1 MPHHSVDQLKE
12 WISPSIPLGLMFGKK
27 QQALEILEQIK
38 QQLKS
43 IDIMQEQLNWAEQEL
58 PELKKQLEQ
67 AQQKLEQ
74 LQKNLSESELRQTL
88 IADLLSANNLN
99 PGVREYFCLLK
110 GDFLEFANQEDSLKD
125 EAAAF
130 LELQAIGDE
139 LKVIGAYPE
148 FYKKRSIA
156 IAGGFSAGKSE
167 FISSLFEDPNI
178 RLPIGIEPT
187 TAIPT
192 YALNGQENGVIGCSQ
207 NGGVID
213 LLKIDPDFQQK
224 LSHNFIRS
232 FGFNL
237 KTIMPFVF
245 MTTPMKFEHLCFID
259 TPGYNPSDVA
269 DGHTA
274 EDVKTAQEF
283 VQNSEALLWLIG
295 LDSNGT
301 ISKSDLDFLDHAGQY
316 SQKPLYI
323 VLNKADLRP
332 YDQLEEIMA
341 EIADTLDDYD
351 IEIAGISAYSSIT
364 KEEYLY
370 HKQSLHA
377 FLASLDQPSEK
388 QTLLM
393 RRLFVVD
400 EKYQRAILRTIKE
413 NKQINA
419 TLSGFKLDLLE
430 NGFDDLSS
438 DLYEKLGKMNSI
450 FTIKQKEEH
459 LKQLETVTMKIVAA
473 IEQVFGQPSKIKRK
487 NWTQD
492 EIELDEKFVRLTQK
506 EQIPDEL
513 MDEQP
518 SNDQLSN
525 EKKTYSTELSARF
538 WGYWGNRLIG
548 NSEIELTVG
557 ALLSENKEVFTSTE
571 WEDVYNNLEWEDV
584 YNNLGWGNVFPH
596 FLKNDS
602 CDDDLNA
609 LCEAGIIRCIDD
621 GSKKNKFGF
630 GNMFLRSNPIK
641 TYRFVLPDKEIFNQ
655 FLQRHNNINLSD
667 EQLEAIKALIESQ
680 LYFDFEDWTEHYK
693 GEHAALALGR
703 LVKAGAVRKE
713 KDDYYSFV

>member
-1 MPHHSVDQLKE
+1 MPHHSVDQLKK

-43 IDIMQEQLNWAEQEL
+43 IDIMQEQLNQAEQEL

-74 LQKNLSESELRQTL
+74 LQRNLSESELRQTL

-99 PGVREYFCLLK
+99 PGVRQYFQLLG

-316 SQKPLYI
+316 SQKLLYI

-341 EIADTLDDYD
+341 EITDTLDDYD

-364 KEEYLY
+364 KEEYSY

-393 RRLFVVD
+393 QRLFAVD

-413 NKQINA
+413 NKQINE

-438 DLYEKLGKMNSI
+438 DLYEKLSKMNSI

-473 IEQVFGQPSKIKRK
+473 IEQVFGQPSKVKRK

-492 EIELDEKFVRLTQK
+492 EIELDEKFVRLTQE
-506 EQIPDEL
+506 EQMPDEL
-513 MDEQP
+513 MDKQP
-518 SNDQLSN
+518 S
-525 EKKTYSTELSARF
+525 
-538 WGYWGNRLIG
+538 
-548 NSEIELTVG
+548 
-557 ALLSENKEVFTSTE
+557 
-571 WEDVYNNLEWEDV
+571 
-584 YNNLGWGNVFPH
+584 
-596 FLKNDS
+596 
-602 CDDDLNA
+602 
-609 LCEAGIIRCIDD
+609 
-621 GSKKNKFGF
+621 SKKKW
-630 GNMFLRSNPIK
+630 I
-641 TYRFVLPDKEIFNQ
+641 
-655 FLQRHNNINLSD
+655 
-667 EQLEAIKALIESQ
+667 
-680 LYFDFEDWTEHYK
+680 
-693 GEHAALALGR
+693 
-703 LVKAGAVRKE
+703 
-713 KDDYYSFV
+713 

>member
-43 IDIMQEQLNWAEQEL
+43 IDIMQEQLNQAEQEL

-74 LQKNLSESELRQTL
+74 LQRNLSESELRQTL

-99 PGVREYFCLLK
+99 PGVRQYFQLL
-110 GDFLEFANQEDSLKD
+110 GGEFLEFANQEDSLKD

-316 SQKPLYI
+316 SQKLLYI

-393 RRLFVVD
+393 RRLFAVD

-413 NKQINA
+413 NKQINT

-438 DLYEKLGKMNSI
+438 DLYEKLSKMNSI

-473 IEQVFGQPSKIKRK
+473 IEQVFGQPSKVKRK

-492 EIELDEKFVRLTQK
+492 EIELDEKFVRLTQE
-506 EQIPDEL
+506 EQMPDEL

-518 SNDQLSN
+518 SN
-525 EKKTYSTELSARF
+525 EKETLSARF
-538 WGYWGNRLIG
+538 WGYWRNRLIG
-548 NSEIELTVG
+548 SNSKIELTVSM
-557 ALLSENKEVFTSTE
+557 LLFDNKETFTFDE
-571 WEDVYNNLEWEDV
+571 WKDVYNNYFTHV
-584 YNNLGWGNVFPH
+584 HQNY
-596 FLKNDS
+596 S
-602 CDDDLNA
+602 CDDALNA

-621 GSKKNKFGF
+621 GSKKNEFGF
-630 GNMFLRSNPIK
+630 GNMLYSLFVESNPIK
-641 TYRFVLPDKEIFNQ
+641 TYQFVLPDKEIFNQ

-667 EQLEAIKALIESQ
+667 EQLKAIKALIESQ
-680 LYFDFEDWTEHYK
+680 HYFDFEDWTKNYNGDFPVLTLE
-693 GEHAALALGR
+693 R
-703 LVKAGAVRKE
+703 LINAGVIRKE
-713 KDDYYSFV
+713 NEDYYSFV

>member
-43 IDIMQEQLNWAEQEL
+43 IDIMQEQLNQAEQEL

-67 AQQKLEQ
+67 AQKKLEQ
-74 LQKNLSESELRQTL
+74 LQRNLSESELRQTL

-301 ISKSDLDFLDHAGQY
+301 ISKSDLDFLDHAGQN

-364 KEEYLY
+364 KEEYSY

-393 RRLFVVD
+393 QRLFAVD

-459 LKQLETVTMKIVAA
+459 LKQLETVTMRIVAA
-473 IEQVFGQPSKIKRK
+473 IEQVFGQPSKVKRK
-487 NWTQD
+487 NWRQD

-506 EQIPDEL
+506 EQMPDEL

-518 SNDQLSN
+518 SNDQPSN

-548 NSEIELTVG
+548 DSKIELTVG
-557 ALLSENKEVFTSTE
+557 ALLSENKEVFTSTK
-571 WEDVYNNLEWEDV
+571 WEDVYNNLFPFV
-584 YNNLGWGNVFPH
+584 YNDYFRRAYKKYSG
-596 FLKNDS
+596 
-602 CDDDLNA
+602 DDDLNA

-621 GSKKNKFGF
+621 GSKKNKLSF
-630 GNMFLRSNPIK
+630 GNILLGGSNPIK
-641 TYRFVLPDKEIFNQ
+641 RYRFVLPDKEIFNQ

-667 EQLEAIKALIESQ
+667 EQLKAIKALIESQ
-680 LYFDFEDWTEHYK
+680 RYFDFEDWTKNYNGDFPVLTLE
-693 GEHAALALGR
+693 R
-703 LVKAGAVRKE
+703 LINEGVIRKE
-713 KDDYYSFV
+713 NEDYYSFV

>member
-1 MPHHSVDQLKE
+1 MSHHSVDQLKE

-43 IDIMQEQLNWAEQEL
+43 IDIMQEQLNQAEQEL

-67 AQQKLEQ
+67 AQQKLAQ
-74 LQKNLSESELRQTL
+74 LQRNLSESELRQTL

-99 PGVREYFCLLK
+99 PGVRQYFQLL
-110 GDFLEFANQEDSLKD
+110 GGEFLEFANQEDSLKD

-139 LKVIGAYPE
+139 LKVIGSYPE

-364 KEEYLY
+364 KEEYSY
-370 HKQSLHA
+370 YKQSLHA

-393 RRLFVVD
+393 QRLFAVD

-473 IEQVFGQPSKIKRK
+473 IEQVFGQPSKVKRK

-506 EQIPDEL
+506 EQMPDEL

-518 SNDQLSN
+518 SNDQPSN
-525 EKKTYSTELSARF
+525 EKETYSTELSARF

-548 NSEIELTVG
+548 SNSKIELTVG
-557 ALLSENKEVFTSTE
+557 MLLIDNKETFTFDE
-571 WEDVYNNLEWEDV
+571 WEDAYNTF
-584 YNNLGWGNVFPH
+584 FPH
-596 FLKNDS
+596 VHQNYS
-602 CDDDLNA
+602 CDDALNA

-621 GSKKNKFGF
+621 GSKKNESGF
-630 GNMFLRSNPIK
+630 RGIFDMLSIVSNPIK

-667 EQLEAIKALIESQ
+667 EQLKAIKALIESQ
-680 LYFDFEDWTEHYK
+680 HYFDFEDWTKNYNGDFPVLTLE
-693 GEHAALALGR
+693 R
-703 LVKAGAVRKE
+703 LINAGVIRKE
-713 KDDYYSFV
+713 NEDYYSFV

>member
-1 MPHHSVDQLKE
+1 
-12 WISPSIPLGLMFGKK
+12 
-27 QQALEILEQIK
+27 
-38 QQLKS
+38 
-43 IDIMQEQLNWAEQEL
+43 MQEQLNQAEQEL

-364 KEEYLY
+364 KEEYSY

-388 QTLLM
+388 QALLM
-393 RRLFVVD
+393 QRLFAVD

-438 DLYEKLGKMNSI
+438 DLYEKLSKMNSI

-473 IEQVFGQPSKIKRK
+473 IEQVFGQPSKVKRK

-506 EQIPDEL
+506 EQMPDEL

-518 SNDQLSN
+518 SNEQPSN
-525 EKKTYSTELSARF
+525 EKETYSTELSARF

-548 NSEIELTVG
+548 DSKIELTVG

-571 WEDVYNNLEWEDV
+571 WEDVYNNF
-584 YNNLGWGNVFPH
+584 FPH
-596 FLKNDS
+596 VSNDYFLLAHKNYN
-602 CDDDLNA
+602 CDGDLNA

-621 GSKKNKFGF
+621 GSKKNRSGF
-630 GNMFLRSNPIK
+630 LNMLSGRSNPIK
-641 TYRFVLPDKEIFNQ
+641 KYRFVLPDKEIFNQ

-680 LYFDFEDWTEHYK
+680 HYFDFEDWTEHYK

-713 KDDYYSFV
+713 KNDYYSFV

>member
-1 MPHHSVDQLKE
+1 MPHHSVDKLKE

-43 IDIMQEQLNWAEQEL
+43 IDIMQEQLNQAEQEL

-74 LQKNLSESELRQTL
+74 LQKDLSESELRQTL

-99 PGVREYFCLLK
+99 PGVREYFSLLK

-364 KEEYLY
+364 KEEYSY

-393 RRLFVVD
+393 RRLFAVD

-413 NKQINA
+413 NKQINE

-473 IEQVFGQPSKIKRK
+473 IEQVFGQPSKVKRK

-506 EQIPDEL
+506 EQMPDEL

-518 SNDQLSN
+518 SN

-548 NSEIELTVG
+548 DSKIELTVG

-571 WEDVYNNLEWEDV
+571 WEDVYNNF
-584 YNNLGWGNVFPH
+584 FPH
-596 FLKNDS
+596 VSNDYFPFAHKKYS

-621 GSKKNKFGF
+621 GSKKNKFGL
-630 GNMFLRSNPIK
+630 GNMLLGGSNPIK
-641 TYRFVLPDKEIFNQ
+641 TYRFVLPDKEIFNK
-655 FLQRHNNINLSD
+655 FLQRHNNINLLD
-667 EQLEAIKALIESQ
+667 EQLKAIKALIESQ
-680 LYFDFEDWTEHYK
+680 HYFDFEDWTEHYK
-693 GEHAALALGR
+693 GEYAALALVS

-713 KDDYYSFV
+713 KNNYYSFV

>member
-1 MPHHSVDQLKE
+1 MSHHSVDKLKE

-27 QQALEILEQIK
+27 QQALEIIEQIK

-43 IDIMQEQLNWAEQEL
+43 IDIMREQLNQAEQEL

-67 AQQKLEQ
+67 AQKKLEQ
-74 LQKNLSESELRQTL
+74 LQRNLSESELRQTL

-99 PGVREYFCLLK
+99 PGVRQYFQLL
-110 GDFLEFANQEDSLKD
+110 GGEFLEFANQEDSLKD

-167 FISSLFEDPNI
+167 FISSLFEDHNI

-393 RRLFVVD
+393 QRLFVVD

-438 DLYEKLGKMNSI
+438 DLYEKLSKMNSI

-459 LKQLETVTMKIVAA
+459 LKQLETVIMKIVAA
-473 IEQVFGQPSKIKRK
+473 IEQVFGQPSKVKRK

-506 EQIPDEL
+506 EQMPDEL
-513 MDEQP
+513 MDKQP
-518 SNDQLSN
+518 SNDQPSN
-525 EKKTYSTELSARF
+525 EKKIYSTELSARF

-548 NSEIELTVG
+548 INSKIELTIG
-557 ALLSENKEVFTSTE
+557 MLLADNKETFTFEE
-571 WEDVYNNLEWEDV
+571 WEDVYNNHFTHV
-584 YNNLGWGNVFPH
+584 HQNYN
-596 FLKNDS
+596 
-602 CDDDLNA
+602 CDGDLNA

-621 GSKKNKFGF
+621 GSKKNRSGF
-630 GNMFLRSNPIK
+630 INMVLGGSNPIK
-641 TYRFVLPDKEIFNQ
+641 TYRFVLPDKEIFNK

-680 LYFDFEDWTEHYK
+680 HYFDFEDWTEHYK

-713 KDDYYSFV
+713 KNDYYSFV

>member
-43 IDIMQEQLNWAEQEL
+43 IDIMQEQLNQAEQEL

-74 LQKNLSESELRQTL
+74 LQRNLSESELRQTL

-99 PGVREYFCLLK
+99 PGVRQYFQLL
-110 GDFLEFANQEDSLKD
+110 GGEFLEFANQEDSLKD

-316 SQKPLYI
+316 SQKLLYI

-393 RRLFVVD
+393 RRLFAVD

-438 DLYEKLGKMNSI
+438 DLYEKLSKMNSI

-473 IEQVFGQPSKIKRK
+473 IEQVFGQPSKVKRK

-492 EIELDEKFVRLTQK
+492 EIELDEKFVRLTQE
-506 EQIPDEL
+506 EQMPDEL

-518 SNDQLSN
+518 SN
-525 EKKTYSTELSARF
+525 EKETLSARF
-538 WGYWGNRLIG
+538 WGYWRNRLIG
-548 NSEIELTVG
+548 SNSKIELTVSM
-557 ALLSENKEVFTSTE
+557 LLFDNKETFTFDE
-571 WEDVYNNLEWEDV
+571 WKDVYNNYFTHV
-584 YNNLGWGNVFPH
+584 HQNY
-596 FLKNDS
+596 S
-602 CDDDLNA
+602 CDDALNA

-621 GSKKNKFGF
+621 GSKKNEFGF
-630 GNMFLRSNPIK
+630 GNMLYSLFVESNPIK
-641 TYRFVLPDKEIFNQ
+641 TYQFVLPDKEIFNQ

-667 EQLEAIKALIESQ
+667 EQLKAIKALIESQ
-680 LYFDFEDWTEHYK
+680 HYFDFEDWTKNYNGDFPVLTLE
-693 GEHAALALGR
+693 R
-703 LVKAGAVRKE
+703 LINAGVIRKE
-713 KDDYYSFV
+713 NEDYYSFV

>member
-1 MPHHSVDQLKE
+1 MSHHSVDKLKE

-43 IDIMQEQLNWAEQEL
+43 IDIMREQLNQAEQEL

-67 AQQKLEQ
+67 AQKKLEQ
-74 LQKNLSESELRQTL
+74 LQRNLSESELRQTL

-99 PGVREYFCLLK
+99 PGVRQYFQIL
-110 GDFLEFANQEDSLKD
+110 GGEFLEFANQEDSLKD

-364 KEEYLY
+364 KEEYSY
-370 HKQSLHA
+370 HKQSLHT

-393 RRLFVVD
+393 QRLFAVD

-413 NKQINA
+413 NKQINE

-473 IEQVFGQPSKIKRK
+473 IEQVFGQPSKVKRK

-506 EQIPDEL
+506 EQMPDEL

-518 SNDQLSN
+518 SN

-548 NSEIELTVG
+548 DSKIELTVG

-571 WEDVYNNLEWEDV
+571 WEDVYNNF
-584 YNNLGWGNVFPH
+584 FPH
-596 FLKNDS
+596 VSNDYFPFAHKKYS

-630 GNMFLRSNPIK
+630 IVSNPIK
-641 TYRFVLPDKEIFNQ
+641 TYRFVLPDKEIFNK
-655 FLQRHNNINLSD
+655 FLQRHNNINLLD
-667 EQLEAIKALIESQ
+667 EQLEAIKDLIESQ
-680 LYFDFEDWTEHYK
+680 HYFDFEDWTEHYK
-693 GEHAALALGR
+693 GEYAALALVS

-713 KDDYYSFV
+713 KNNYYSFV

>member
-1 MPHHSVDQLKE
+1 MPHHSVDKLKE

-43 IDIMQEQLNWAEQEL
+43 IDIMQEQLSQAEQEL

-67 AQQKLEQ
+67 AQQELEQ
-74 LQKNLSESELRQTL
+74 LQRNLSESELRQTL

-99 PGVREYFCLLK
+99 PGVRQYFQLL
-110 GDFLEFANQEDSLKD
+110 GGEFLEFANQEDSLKD

-316 SQKPLYI
+316 SEKPLYI

-364 KEEYLY
+364 KEEYSY

-393 RRLFVVD
+393 RRLFAVD

-438 DLYEKLGKMNSI
+438 DLYEKLSKMNSI

-473 IEQVFGQPSKIKRK
+473 IEQVFGQPSKVKRK

-506 EQIPDEL
+506 EQMPDEL

-518 SNDQLSN
+518 SN

-548 NSEIELTVG
+548 DSKIELTVG

-571 WEDVYNNLEWEDV
+571 WEDVYNNFFPHV
-584 YNNLGWGNVFPH
+584 YNDYFSLAH
-596 FLKNDS
+596 KKYS
-602 CDDDLNA
+602 CDDDLNS
-609 LCEAGIIRCIDD
+609 LCESGIIRCIDD
-621 GSKKNKFGF
+621 GSKKNKFSL
-630 GNMFLRSNPIK
+630 GNMLLGGSNPIK

-680 LYFDFEDWTEHYK
+680 HYFDFEDWTEHYK

-713 KDDYYSFV
+713 KNDYYSFV

>member
-1 MPHHSVDQLKE
+1 MSHHSVDKLKE
-12 WISPSIPLGLMFGKK
+12 WISPSIPLSLIFGKK

-43 IDIMQEQLNWAEQEL
+43 IDIMQEQLSQAEQEL

-74 LQKNLSESELRQTL
+74 LQRNLSESELRQTL

-99 PGVREYFCLLK
+99 PGVRQYFQLL
-110 GDFLEFANQEDSLKD
+110 GGEFLEFANQEDSLKD

-301 ISKSDLDFLDHAGQY
+301 ISKSDLDFLDHARQY
-316 SQKPLYI
+316 SEKPLYI

-393 RRLFVVD
+393 QRLFAVD

-473 IEQVFGQPSKIKRK
+473 IEQVFGQPSKVKRK

-506 EQIPDEL
+506 EQMPDEL

-518 SNDQLSN
+518 SNDQPSN
-525 EKKTYSTELSARF
+525 EKETYSTELSARF

-548 NSEIELTVG
+548 SNSKIELTVNM
-557 ALLSENKEVFTSTE
+557 LLFDNKETFTFDE
-571 WEDVYNNLEWEDV
+571 WKDVYNNYFTDFHQN
-584 YNNLGWGNVFPH
+584 Y
-596 FLKNDS
+596 S
-602 CDDDLNA
+602 CDDALNA

-621 GSKKNKFGF
+621 GSKKNESGF
-630 GNMFLRSNPIK
+630 RGIFDMLSIVSNPIK

-667 EQLEAIKALIESQ
+667 EQLEAIKVLIESQ
-680 LYFDFEDWTEHYK
+680 HYFDFEDWTKNYNGDFPVLTLE
-693 GEHAALALGR
+693 R
-703 LVKAGAVRKE
+703 LINEGVIRKE
-713 KDDYYSFV
+713 NEDYYSFV

>member
-1 MPHHSVDQLKE
+1 MSHHSVDKLKE

-43 IDIMQEQLNWAEQEL
+43 IDIMQEQLNQAEQEL

-74 LQKNLSESELRQTL
+74 LQKDLSESELRQTL

-99 PGVREYFCLLK
+99 PGVREYFSLLK

-316 SQKPLYI
+316 SQKPLYV

-393 RRLFVVD
+393 RRLFAVD
-400 EKYQRAILRTIKE
+400 EKYQRAILRAIKE

-438 DLYEKLGKMNSI
+438 DLYEKISKMNSI

-473 IEQVFGQPSKIKRK
+473 IEQVFGQPSKVKRK

-506 EQIPDEL
+506 EQMPDEL

-518 SNDQLSN
+518 SNDQPSNDQPSN

-548 NSEIELTVG
+548 DSKIELTIG
-557 ALLSENKEVFTSTE
+557 ALLSENKEVFTSTK
-571 WEDVYNNLEWEDV
+571 WEDVYNNLFPFV
-584 YNNLGWGNVFPH
+584 YTDRFRRAYKKYSG
-596 FLKNDS
+596 
-602 CDDDLNA
+602 DDDLNA

-621 GSKKNKFGF
+621 RSKKNKLSF
-630 GNMFLRSNPIK
+630 GNILLGGSNPIK
-641 TYRFVLPDKEIFNQ
+641 RYRFVLPDKEIFNQ

-667 EQLEAIKALIESQ
+667 EQLKAIKALIESQ
-680 LYFDFEDWTEHYK
+680 RYFDFEDWTKNYNGDFPVLTLE
-693 GEHAALALGR
+693 R
-703 LVKAGAVRKE
+703 LINEGVIRKE
-713 KDDYYSFV
+713 NEDYYSFV

>member
-43 IDIMQEQLNWAEQEL
+43 IDIMQEQLNQAEQEL

-74 LQKNLSESELRQTL
+74 LQRNLSESELRQTL

-99 PGVREYFCLLK
+99 PGVRQYFQLL
-110 GDFLEFANQEDSLKD
+110 GGEFLEFANQEDSLKD

-245 MTTPMKFEHLCFID
+245 MTTPMKLEHLCFID

-316 SQKPLYI
+316 SQKLLYI

-393 RRLFVVD
+393 RRLFAVD

-438 DLYEKLGKMNSI
+438 DLYEKLSKMNSI

-473 IEQVFGQPSKIKRK
+473 IEQVFGQPSKVKRK

-492 EIELDEKFVRLTQK
+492 EIELDEKFVRLTQE
-506 EQIPDEL
+506 EQMPDEL

-518 SNDQLSN
+518 SN
-525 EKKTYSTELSARF
+525 EKETLSARF
-538 WGYWGNRLIG
+538 WGYWRNRLIG
-548 NSEIELTVG
+548 SNSKIELTVSM
-557 ALLSENKEVFTSTE
+557 LLFDNKETFTFDE
-571 WEDVYNNLEWEDV
+571 WKDVYNNYFTHV
-584 YNNLGWGNVFPH
+584 HQNY
-596 FLKNDS
+596 S
-602 CDDDLNA
+602 CDDALNA

-621 GSKKNKFGF
+621 GSKKNEFGF
-630 GNMFLRSNPIK
+630 GNMLYSLFVESNPIK
-641 TYRFVLPDKEIFNQ
+641 TYQFVLPDKEIFNQ

-667 EQLEAIKALIESQ
+667 EQLKAIKALIESQ
-680 LYFDFEDWTEHYK
+680 HYFDFEDWTKNYNGDFPVLTLE
-693 GEHAALALGR
+693 R
-703 LVKAGAVRKE
+703 LINAGVIRKE
-713 KDDYYSFV
+713 NEDYYSFV

>member
-1 MPHHSVDQLKE
+1 MPHHSVDKLKE

-43 IDIMQEQLNWAEQEL
+43 IDIMQEQLNQAEQEL

-74 LQKNLSESELRQTL
+74 LQRNLSESELRQTL

-99 PGVREYFCLLK
+99 PGVRQYFQLL
-110 GDFLEFANQEDSLKD
+110 GGEFLEFANQEDSLKD

-370 HKQSLHA
+370 HKQSLHT
-377 FLASLDQPSEK
+377 FLASLDHPSEK

-393 RRLFVVD
+393 QRLFAVD

-438 DLYEKLGKMNSI
+438 DLYEKLSKMNSI

-473 IEQVFGQPSKIKRK
+473 IEQVFGQSSKVKRK

-492 EIELDEKFVRLTQK
+492 EIELDEKFVRLTQE
-506 EQIPDEL
+506 EQMPDEL

-518 SNDQLSN
+518 SN
-525 EKKTYSTELSARF
+525 EKETLSARF
-538 WGYWGNRLIG
+538 WGYWRNRLIG
-548 NSEIELTVG
+548 SNSKIELTVSM
-557 ALLSENKEVFTSTE
+557 LLFDNKETFTFDE
-571 WEDVYNNLEWEDV
+571 WKDVYNNYFTHV
-584 YNNLGWGNVFPH
+584 HQNY
-596 FLKNDS
+596 S
-602 CDDDLNA
+602 CDDALNA

-621 GSKKNKFGF
+621 GSKKNRSGF
-630 GNMFLRSNPIK
+630 INMVLGGSNPIK
-641 TYRFVLPDKEIFNQ
+641 TYQFVLPDKEIFNQ

-667 EQLEAIKALIESQ
+667 EQLEAIKVLIESQ
-680 LYFDFEDWTEHYK
+680 HYFDFEDWTKNYNGDFPVLTLE
-693 GEHAALALGR
+693 R
-703 LVKAGAVRKE
+703 LINAGVIRKE
-713 KDDYYSFV
+713 NEDYYSFV

>member
-1 MPHHSVDQLKE
+1 MPHHSVDKLKE

-43 IDIMQEQLNWAEQEL
+43 IDIMQEQLNRAEQEL

-99 PGVREYFCLLK
+99 PGVRQYFQLL
-110 GDFLEFANQEDSLKD
+110 GGEFLEFANQEDSLKD

-139 LKVIGAYPE
+139 LKVIGSYPE

-351 IEIAGISAYSSIT
+351 IEIAGISAYSSIM

-393 RRLFVVD
+393 RRLFAVD

-473 IEQVFGQPSKIKRK
+473 IEQVFGQPSKVKRK

-506 EQIPDEL
+506 EQMPDEL
-513 MDEQP
+513 MDDQP
-518 SNDQLSN
+518 SN
-525 EKKTYSTELSARF
+525 EKETYSTELSARF
-538 WGYWGNRLIG
+538 WGYWGNRLVG
-548 NSEIELTVG
+548 SNSKIELTVG
-557 ALLSENKEVFTSTE
+557 MLLIDNKETFTFEE
-571 WEDVYNNLEWEDV
+571 WEDAYNTF
-584 YNNLGWGNVFPH
+584 FPH
-596 FLKNDS
+596 VHQNYS
-602 CDDDLNA
+602 CDDALNA

-621 GSKKNKFGF
+621 GSKKNEFGF
-630 GNMFLRSNPIK
+630 GNMLAMVLGGSNPIK
-641 TYRFVLPDKEIFNQ
+641 TYRFVLPDKEIFNK
-655 FLQRHNNINLSD
+655 FLQRHNNINLLD
-667 EQLEAIKALIESQ
+667 EQLKAIKALIESQ
-680 LYFDFEDWTEHYK
+680 HYFDFEDWTEHYK

-713 KDDYYSFV
+713 KNNYYSFV

>member
-1 MPHHSVDQLKE
+1 MSHHSVDQLKE

-43 IDIMQEQLNWAEQEL
+43 IDIMQEQLNQAEQEL

-67 AQQKLEQ
+67 AQQKLAQ
-74 LQKNLSESELRQTL
+74 LQRNLSESELRQTL

-99 PGVREYFCLLK
+99 LGVRQYFQLLG

-139 LKVIGAYPE
+139 LKVIGSYPE

-167 FISSLFEDPNI
+167 FISSLFEDPNV

-351 IEIAGISAYSSIT
+351 IEISGISAYSSIT
-364 KEEYLY
+364 KEEYSY

-393 RRLFVVD
+393 QRLFAVD

-413 NKQINA
+413 NKQINE

-473 IEQVFGQPSKIKRK
+473 IEQVFGQPSKVKRK

-506 EQIPDEL
+506 EQMPDEL

-518 SNDQLSN
+518 SN

-548 NSEIELTVG
+548 DSKIELTVG

-571 WEDVYNNLEWEDV
+571 WEDVYNNF
-584 YNNLGWGNVFPH
+584 FPH
-596 FLKNDS
+596 VSNDYFPFAHKKYS

-621 GSKKNKFGF
+621 GSKKNKFGL
-630 GNMFLRSNPIK
+630 GNMLLGGSNPIK
-641 TYRFVLPDKEIFNQ
+641 TYRFVLPDKEIFNK
-655 FLQRHNNINLSD
+655 FLQRHNNINLLD
-667 EQLEAIKALIESQ
+667 EQLKAIKALIESQ
-680 LYFDFEDWTEHYK
+680 HYFDFEDWTEHYK
-693 GEHAALALGR
+693 GEYAALALVS

-713 KDDYYSFV
+713 KNNYYSFV

>member
-43 IDIMQEQLNWAEQEL
+43 IDIMQEQLNQAEQEL

-364 KEEYLY
+364 KEEYSY

-388 QTLLM
+388 QALLM
-393 RRLFVVD
+393 QRLFAVD

-473 IEQVFGQPSKIKRK
+473 IEQVFGQPSKVKRK

-506 EQIPDEL
+506 EQMPDEL

-518 SNDQLSN
+518 SNEQPSN
-525 EKKTYSTELSARF
+525 EKETYSTELSARF

-548 NSEIELTVG
+548 DSKIELTVG

-571 WEDVYNNLEWEDV
+571 WEDVYNNF
-584 YNNLGWGNVFPH
+584 FPH
-596 FLKNDS
+596 VSNDYFPFAHKKYS
-602 CDDDLNA
+602 CDDDLNV

-621 GSKKNKFGF
+621 GSKKNKFGL
-630 GNMFLRSNPIK
+630 GNMLLGGSNPIK
-641 TYRFVLPDKEIFNQ
+641 TYRFVLPDKEIFNK
-655 FLQRHNNINLSD
+655 FLQRHNNINLLD
-667 EQLEAIKALIESQ
+667 EQLKAIKALIESQ
-680 LYFDFEDWTEHYK
+680 HYFDFEDWTEHYK
-693 GEHAALALGR
+693 GEYAALALVS

-713 KDDYYSFV
+713 KNNYYSFV

>member
-43 IDIMQEQLNWAEQEL
+43 IDIMQEQLNQVEQEL

-74 LQKNLSESELRQTL
+74 LQRNLSESELRQTL

-99 PGVREYFCLLK
+99 PGVRQYFQLL
-110 GDFLEFANQEDSLKD
+110 GGEFLEFANQEDSLKD

-393 RRLFVVD
+393 RRLFAVD

-473 IEQVFGQPSKIKRK
+473 IEQVFGQPSKVKRK

-506 EQIPDEL
+506 EQMPDEL

-518 SNDQLSN
+518 SNDQPSN
-525 EKKTYSTELSARF
+525 EKETLSARF
-538 WGYWGNRLIG
+538 WGYWRNRLIG
-548 NSEIELTVG
+548 SNSKIELTVSM
-557 ALLSENKEVFTSTE
+557 LLFDNKETFTFDE
-571 WEDVYNNLEWEDV
+571 WKDVYNNYFTHV
-584 YNNLGWGNVFPH
+584 HQNY
-596 FLKNDS
+596 S
-602 CDDDLNA
+602 CDDALNA

-621 GSKKNKFGF
+621 GSKKNEFGF
-630 GNMFLRSNPIK
+630 GNMLYSLFVESNPIK
-641 TYRFVLPDKEIFNQ
+641 TYQFVLPDKEIFNQ

-667 EQLEAIKALIESQ
+667 EQLKAIKALIESQ
-680 LYFDFEDWTEHYK
+680 HYFDFEDWTKNYNGDFPVLTLE
-693 GEHAALALGR
+693 R
-703 LVKAGAVRKE
+703 LINAGVIRKE
-713 KDDYYSFV
+713 NEDYYSFV

>member
-43 IDIMQEQLNWAEQEL
+43 IDIMQEQLNQAEQEL

-67 AQQKLEQ
+67 AQQKLAQ
-74 LQKNLSESELRQTL
+74 LQRNLSESELRQTL
-88 IADLLSANNLN
+88 IAELLSANNLN
-99 PGVREYFCLLK
+99 LGVRQYFQLLG

-364 KEEYLY
+364 KEEYSY

-393 RRLFVVD
+393 RRLFAVD

-413 NKQINA
+413 NKQINE

-473 IEQVFGQPSKIKRK
+473 IEQVFGQPSKVKRK

-506 EQIPDEL
+506 EQMPDEL

-518 SNDQLSN
+518 SN

-548 NSEIELTVG
+548 DSKIELTVG

-571 WEDVYNNLEWEDV
+571 WEDVYNNF
-584 YNNLGWGNVFPH
+584 FPH
-596 FLKNDS
+596 VSNDYFPFAHKKYS

-621 GSKKNKFGF
+621 GSKKNKFGL
-630 GNMFLRSNPIK
+630 GNMLLGGSNPIK
-641 TYRFVLPDKEIFNQ
+641 TYRFVLPDKEIFNK
-655 FLQRHNNINLSD
+655 FLQRHNNINLLD
-667 EQLEAIKALIESQ
+667 EQLKAIKALIESQ
-680 LYFDFEDWTEHYK
+680 HYFDFEDWTEHYK
-693 GEHAALALGR
+693 GEYAALALVS

-713 KDDYYSFV
+713 KNNYYSFV

>member
-43 IDIMQEQLNWAEQEL
+43 IDIMQEQLNQAEQEL

-67 AQQKLEQ
+67 AQQKLAQ
-74 LQKNLSESELRQTL
+74 LQRNLSESELRQTL

-99 PGVREYFCLLK
+99 PGVRQYFQLLG

-139 LKVIGAYPE
+139 LKVIGSYPE

-167 FISSLFEDPNI
+167 FISSLFEDPNV

-351 IEIAGISAYSSIT
+351 IEISGISAYSSIT
-364 KEEYLY
+364 KEEYSY

-393 RRLFVVD
+393 QRLFAVD

-413 NKQINA
+413 NKQINE

-473 IEQVFGQPSKIKRK
+473 IEQVFGQPSKVKRK

-506 EQIPDEL
+506 EQMPDEL

-518 SNDQLSN
+518 SN

-548 NSEIELTVG
+548 DSKIELTVG

-571 WEDVYNNLEWEDV
+571 WEDVYNNF
-584 YNNLGWGNVFPH
+584 FPH
-596 FLKNDS
+596 VSNDYFPFAHKKYS

-621 GSKKNKFGF
+621 GSKKNKFSL
-630 GNMFLRSNPIK
+630 GNMLLGGSNPIK

-680 LYFDFEDWTEHYK
+680 HYFDFEDWTEHYK

-713 KDDYYSFV
+713 KDDYYSFI